1 VGSPGVG
8 IVGLGAA
15 VPERVVSNRELERMV
30 DTSDQWI
37 VERTGIRCRHL
48 AGPGETASS
57 LALRASREALEAA
70 GTDPGEIDLVMVATI
85 TPDRPF
91 PATACLLQQELGARR
106 AAAFDLQAACSGF
119 IYGLSVARE
128 FVARGTYRR
137 VLVVG
142 VDILSR
148 IVDWRDRSTCVLM
161 GDGAGA
167 AVVAPVPE
175 GYGFLGLH
183 LGANGE
189 GAPLL
194 FLPAGGSLH
203 PPTLGTVASGMHH
216 LRMNGREVFRFAVRV
231 MGDAAS
237 RALEAAGLGFSDV
250 DLYVPHQANY
260 RIIEA
265 SARLFGI
272 PMDKV
277 MVNIDRYGNTSAA
290 SVPLALYEAEKEGR
304 IERGK
309 VVLAV
314 AFGAGLTWGAVVLR
328 WY

>member
-1 VGSPGVG
+1 MGSPGVG
-8 IVGLGAA
+8 IIGLGAA
-15 VPERVVSNRELERMV
+15 VPERVVSNQELERLV
-30 DTSDQWI
+30 NTSDQWI
-37 VERTGIRCRHL
+37 VERTGIRFRRL
-48 AGPGETASS
+48 ASPEETASS
-57 LALRASREALEAA
+57 LALKASREALLAA
-70 GTDPGEIDLVMVATI
+70 GTDPGEIDLVVVATI
-85 TPDRPF
+85 TPDYPF
-91 PATACLLQQELGARR
+91 PATACLLQRELGARR
-106 AAAFDLQAACSGF
+106 AAAFDLGAACSGF
-119 IYGLSVARE
+119 IYGLSVSRE
-128 FVARGTYRR
+128 FVARGTYRK

-142 VDILSR
+142 VDVLSR

-167 AVVAPVPE
+167 AVVAQVPE
-175 GYGFLGLH
+175 GYGMLGLH

-194 FLPAGGSLH
+194 YLPAGGSLH
-203 PPTLGTVASGMHH
+203 PPTSGTVASGLHY
-216 LRMNGREVFRFAVRV
+216 LRMNGREVFKFAVRV
-231 MGDAAS
+231 MGEAAS
-237 RALEAAGLGFSDV
+237 RALEDAGLTFSDV

-265 SARLFGI
+265 SARLFGL
-272 PMDKV
+272 PMEKV

-290 SVPLALYEAEKEGR
+290 SIPLALYEAEKEGR
-304 IERGK
+304 VGRDK